1 MEMPKRHQTTVAGS
15 QAARKLSPRADAAYP
30 PHGRKHQEPS
40 LRVCREQKAVAV
52 EFAPQA
58 GVTGTL
64 TLTQDTLLALI
75 RNLGCAHQ
83 QLTQDVPP
91 PQLWGKQIDC
101 VFNAPWHIQ
110 PEPLSEG
117 SLISFF
123 HPAFGPVGFVIPRDQ
138 VAAIVRTLSLHLEL
152 PPPPRERRN

>member
-1 MEMPKRHQTTVAGS
+1 MPKRHQTTVAGS
-15 QAARKLSPRADAAYP
+15 QAARKPMPSADAAYS

-40 LRVCREQKAVAV
+40 LRVCRERKAVTV
-52 EFAPQA
+52 EFAPEA
-58 GVTGTL
+58 GTGTL
-64 TLTQDTLLALI
+64 TLTQDALLALI
-75 RNLGCAHQ
+75 TDLGRAHQ
-83 QLTQDVPP
+83 QLTQDRPP

-101 VFNAPWHIQ
+101 VFNARWHIQ

-138 VAAIVRTLSLHLEL
+138 VAEIVRTLSLHLEL
-152 PPPPRERRN
+152 PPPPRERHN